1 MKRPVTV
8 TIAAILVVFLLLI
21 SAVWPL
27 VGGDELL
34 RLGNSGQPGANMPSA
49 PQGNPPEG
57 TPPGFDGTMQPPSLP
72 ERASQPGMTAAM
84 QSNFGKAPNGNGM
97 MPMRILQYVLYALVI
112 VCGLIAFGGLWTWK
126 RWGIVMAVVT
136 SVIVIV
142 MSVMMLFGMVS
153 TVVLVESIIRIVIAL
168 AVVVLVLLPKSK
180 TMETAIE

>member
-1 MKRPVTV
+1 
-8 TIAAILVVFLLLI
+8 
-21 SAVWPL
+21 
-27 VGGDELL
+27 
-34 RLGNSGQPGANMPSA
+34 
-49 PQGNPPEG
+49 
-57 TPPGFDGTMQPPSLP
+57 
-72 ERASQPGMTAAM
+72 
-84 QSNFGKAPNGNGM
+84 
-97 MPMRILQYVLYALVI
+97 MRILQYVLYALVI